1 MPVAQ
6 VALTRVPVLPFPVA
20 SAVVVP
26 LPSSIFHH
34 AAGVGPALAGDV
46 TVKAIVVDAAT
57 PEPVAVMTTLE
68 LPMVA
73 AAEVVRVSVVVQ
85 VRVQL
90 EEENEAVTPAG
101 KAEVVN
107 DTGMALPES
116 SVAVRP
122 SAAALPCAIE
132 RLGAAAAREKLV
144 GTTGAA
150 AVVNVE
156 SGEKTKLPAES
167 CEATR

>member
-1 MPVAQ
+1 VPVAQ
-6 VALTRVPVLPFPVA
+6 VALTRVPVLPFPEA

-26 LPSSIFHH
+26 FPSSIFHN
-34 AAGVGPALAGDV
+34 ATGVGPALVGDV
-46 TVKAIVVDAAT
+46 MVKAIVVDAET
-57 PEPVAVMTTLE
+57 PDPVAVMTALE
-68 LPMVA
+68 LPVVA

-132 RLGAAAAREKLV
+132 RLGAAAVREKLV